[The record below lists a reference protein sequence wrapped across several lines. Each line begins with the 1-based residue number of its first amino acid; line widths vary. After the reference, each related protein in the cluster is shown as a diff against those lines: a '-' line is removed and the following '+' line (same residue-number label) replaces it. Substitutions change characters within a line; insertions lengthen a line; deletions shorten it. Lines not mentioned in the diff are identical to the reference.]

1 MSKELLLVVDA
12 VSNEK
17 GVSKEVIFEAMEAA
31 LASAAKKRYPN
42 EEVLARVSINKQSG
56 EYETFR
62 RWEVVADDVVMESPD
77 WQIRQMDAVEMKA
90 DSQVGDFLEEQI
102 ENPEFGR
109 IAAQAAKQVIVTKV
123 RDAERERQ
131 YEEYKDRQGEIITGV
146 VKRVEFGHIVV
157 DLGRAEGV
165 IRRDQQIPLLRQQQ
179 FLFQRRQPEEVG
191 CRAGPLG
198 DRLQPGL
205 GTECSVYAPSSFL
218 GQPWWYYGRALRF
231 RRCRLF
237 VGS

>member
-109 IAAQAAKQVIVTKV
+109 IAAQQAKQVIVQKV
-123 RDAERERQ
+123 REAERAQVSSLR
-131 YEEYKDRQGEIITGV
+131 DRVGEHAG
-146 VKRVEFGHIVV
+146 
-157 DLGRAEGV
+157 
-165 IRRDQQIPLLRQQQ
+165 LR
-179 FLFQRRQPEEVG
+179 RRQARRPQRHLRRSG
-191 CRAGPLG
+191 RQCR
-198 DRLQPGL
+198 RH
-205 GTECSVYAPSSFL
+205 SS
-218 GQPWWYYGRALRF
+218 RAT
-231 RRCRLF
+231 
-237 VGS
+237 